1 VRDALRGLTTRG
13 RGFLAAGVAA
23 GVTAL
28 VLGEGDLL
36 RVAVLLVALPLLSAA
51 AVALTRY
58 RLACHRTLDP
68 DRLQVGTPAQVR
80 LRLENVSRLPTGVM
94 LLEDEVPSALG
105 TRPRFVLHG
114 LWPRQVAAVA
124 YSVRAEGRGRY
135 RLGPLSVR
143 LTDLFGLCEVEKSF
157 SNSTMLTVTP
167 VVEPLPT
174 ARFGGEWA
182 GAGETRQRSA
192 AVHGEDDAATREYRH
207 GDDLRKVHWRSTA
220 RVGELMVR
228 REEQPRQSR
237 AAVLLDTRAA
247 AHRGDGPA
255 SSLEWAVSA
264 AASVAMHLAH
274 HGYTLRLVTDT
285 GTDLDVTT
293 LGDESVVLDHLAE
306 VRASR
311 RGGLE
316 LAAEALR
323 RSGGSGGPGGEGL
336 LVAVLGLVD
345 PDELTRLAAVRAAGA
360 TCVAVLLDSSSWAAL
375 SPDGRSAAEAAY
387 EATAHTLLRAGWHV
401 LPVRRD
407 TRLPDVWPHA
417 AERGAGILLRGG
429 A

>member
-1 VRDALRGLTTRG
+1 VSGALRGLTTRG
-13 RGFLAAGVAA
+13 RGLLAAGAAA
-23 GVTAL
+23 GVSAL
-28 VLGEGDLL
+28 VLGESDLL
-36 RVAVLLVALPLLSAA
+36 RVAVLLALLPPLSAA

-68 DRLQVGTPAQVR
+68 ARVSVGTPAQVR
-80 LRLENVSRLPTGVM
+80 LRLENVSRLPTGIM
-94 LLEDEVPSALG
+94 MLEDAVPSTLG
-105 TRPRFVLHG
+105 TRPRFVLHR
-114 LWPRQVAAVA
+114 LWPRQVSTVT
-124 YSVRAEGRGRY
+124 YTVRADARGRY
-135 RLGPLSVR
+135 RVGPLTVR

-157 SNSTMLTVTP
+157 SNSTVLTVTP
-167 VVEPLPT
+167 VVQPLPT
-174 ARFGGEWA
+174 ARFGGEWI

-247 AHRGDGPA
+247 AHRGDGAA

-264 AASVAMHLAH
+264 AASVAVHLARA
-274 HGYTLRLVTDT
+274 GYTLRLVTDT
-285 GTDLDVTT
+285 GTDLDATT
-293 LGDESVVLDHLAE
+293 LGDDSVLLDHLAE

-316 LAAEALR
+316 LAAQALR
-323 RSGGSGGPGGEGL
+323 HSGGSGGGGL

-345 PDELTRLAAVRAAGA
+345 PDELSRLAAVRAAGT
-360 TCVAVLLDSSSWAAL
+360 TCVAVLLDASSWVSLTPDRRAAA
-375 SPDGRSAAEAAY
+375 DATFD
-387 EATAHTLLRAGWHV
+387 ATAHTLLRAGWHV
-401 LPVRRD
+401 LPARRD
-407 TRLPDVWPHA
+407 TRLPEVWPHA

>member
-1 VRDALRGLTTRG
+1 VSGALRGLTTRG
-13 RGFLAAGVAA
+13 RGLLAAGAAA
-23 GVTAL
+23 GVSAL
-28 VLGEGDLL
+28 VLGESDLL
-36 RVAVLLVALPLLSAA
+36 RVAVLLALLPPLSAA

-68 DRLQVGTPAQVR
+68 ARVSVGTPAQVR
-80 LRLENVSRLPTGVM
+80 LRLENVSRLPTGIM
-94 LLEDEVPSALG
+94 MLEDAVPSTLG
-105 TRPRFVLHG
+105 TRPRFVLHR
-114 LWPRQVAAVA
+114 LWPRQVSTVT
-124 YSVRAEGRGRY
+124 YTVRADARGRY
-135 RLGPLSVR
+135 RVGPLTVR

-157 SNSTMLTVTP
+157 SNSTVLTVTP
-167 VVEPLPT
+167 VVQPLPT
-174 ARFGGEWA
+174 ARFGGEWI

-247 AHRGDGPA
+247 AHRGDGAA

-264 AASVAMHLAH
+264 AASVAVHLARA
-274 HGYTLRLVTDT
+274 GYTLRLVTDT
-285 GTDLDVTT
+285 GTDLDATT
-293 LGDESVVLDHLAE
+293 LGDDSVLLDHLAE

-316 LAAEALR
+316 LAAHALR
-323 RSGGSGGPGGEGL
+323 HSGGSGGGGL

-345 PDELTRLAAVRAAGA
+345 PDELSRLAAVRAAGT
-360 TCVAVLLDSSSWAAL
+360 TCVAVLLDASSWVSLTPDRRAAA
-375 SPDGRSAAEAAY
+375 DAAFD
-387 EATAHTLLRAGWHV
+387 ATAHTLLRAGWHV
-401 LPVRRD
+401 LPARRD
-407 TRLPDVWPHA
+407 TRLPEVWPHA
-417 AERGAGILLRGG
+417 AERGAGILLGGG